1 MREWETELL
10 SPAGSFESFE
20 AALEAG
26 ADAVYVGGN
35 AFGARAYAKNFSR
48 EELLEAIRRSH
59 LCGRKL
65 YLTVNTLVKNTEL
78 QSRLYDYLA
87 PYYEVGLDAVIVQ
100 DFGVLSFIRK
110 YFPDMEIHASTQMT
124 LTGPAGMKYLESLGV
139 SRIVPARELSL
150 EEIREMHRSSP
161 IQIETFIHG
170 ALCYCYSG
178 QCLMSSMYGGRSGN
192 RGKCAQPCRLPY
204 QISVN
209 GRLFGKKEEYTPLN
223 LKDMNTID
231 ILPQILEA
239 GVMSLKIEGRMK
251 QPSYTAGVTRIYRK
265 YLDKLKRDGVQNYHV
280 EDSDREALRM
290 LFSRGGSCTGY
301 YEMHNGPEMVSFRN
315 EKKTGDIPVQTFS
328 VPRVPVQGTLMLYP
342 GAPAMLEMTDGTRS
356 VTACGQE
363 VQYARSQ
370 PMEEERIRT
379 QMNKL
384 GDTVFCWEK
393 LDIRMDHD
401 IFIPVK
407 QLNELRRDACRLLE
421 KAMDASCHRTL
432 SKKPEPQK
440 EPDRLPM
447 QYSSFSVSCENPETA
462 RMMVRE
468 PSVSRIYLPFHIM
481 EECLEE
487 GVKNHKEM
495 YLSMPHIIRGKVPGG
510 YFGQIG
516 QWIARGMKGFLVRNL
531 ESYALLKEAGYGELC
546 ILDHSMYT
554 WNQEAISF
562 WNQEGVRGNTI
573 PLELNEKEL
582 RHRDNRKS
590 EMIIYG
596 YTPLM
601 ISAQCLVKS
610 TAGCDRKENT
620 PVLIDRYQK
629 ELPAV
634 CCCAPWKAGNTEKNG
649 FCYNIIYNSIATGLL
664 EDRERVEALGAA
676 SVRLSFT
683 IEKAPEAKKILDMF
697 RNAYLLSGQTE
708 KGTFTR
714 GHFKRGAE

>member
-20 AALEAG
+20 AALDAG

-65 YLTVNTLVKNTEL
+65 YLTVNTLVKNAEL

-87 PYYEVGLDAVIVQ
+87 PYYEAGLDAVIVQ
-100 DFGVLSFIRK
+100 DFGVLSFIRT
-110 YFPDMEIHASTQMT
+110 YFPEMEIHASTQMT
-124 LTGPAGMKYLESLGV
+124 ITGPAGMKYLESLGV

-150 EEIREMHRSSP
+150 EEIRAMHRSSP

-231 ILPQILEA
+231 ILPQILDA

-265 YLDKLKRDGVQNYHV
+265 YLDKLKRDGARNYHV

-315 EKKTGDIPVQTFS
+315 EKKTGDIPAQTFS
-328 VPRVPVQGTLMLYP
+328 APRVPVQGTLMLYP
-342 GAPAMLEMTDGTRS
+342 GAPAVLEMTDGTHS

-393 LDIRMDHD
+393 LDIRMEHD
-401 IFIPVK
+401 IFVPVK

-421 KAMDASCHRTL
+421 DAMEASWRRTL
-432 SKKPEPQK
+432 SKKPETKK
-440 EPDRLPM
+440 EPDSLPV
-447 QYSSFSVSCENPETA
+447 QYRSFSVSCENAETA
-462 RMMVRE
+462 RLMVRD

-481 EECLEE
+481 EECLEA
-487 GVKNHKEM
+487 GVKNQKEM
-495 YLSMPHIIRGKVPGG
+495 YLSMPHIIRGNAPDG
-510 YFGQIG
+510 YFAQIG
-516 QWIARGMKGFLVRNL
+516 QWINRGMKGFLVRNL
-531 ESYALLKEAGYGELC
+531 ECYALLKEAGYGNLC

-554 WNQEAISF
+554 WNQEAVSF
-562 WNQEGVRGNTI
+562 WNQEGIRGNTI

-582 RHRDNRKS
+582 RHRDNQKS

-610 TAGCDRKENT
+610 TAGCDRKEKT
-620 PVLIDRYQK
+620 PVLVDRYQK

-634 CCCAPWKAGNTEKNG
+634 CCCDPWKAGNTEKNG

-664 EDRERVEALGAA
+664 EDTERVEALGAA
-676 SVRLSFT
+676 SLRLSFT
-683 IEKAPEAKKILDMF
+683 IEKAPEAKKILNMF
-697 RNAYLLSGQTE
+697 RHAYLLSGQTE

>member
-65 YLTVNTLVKNTEL
+65 YLTVNTLVKNAEL

-87 PYYEVGLDAVIVQ
+87 PYYEAGLDAVIVQ

-124 LTGPAGMKYLESLGV
+124 VTGPAGMKYLESLGV

-209 GRLFGKKEEYTPLN
+209 GRLFGKKEEHTPLN

-421 KAMDASCHRTL
+421 KAMDDSCHRTL

-447 QYSSFSVSCENPETA
+447 QYSSFSVSCENPGTA
-462 RMMVRE
+462 RLMVRE

-495 YLSMPHIIRGKVPGG
+495 YLSMPHIIRGKAPGG

-634 CCCAPWKAGNTEKNG
+634 CCCDPWKAGNTEKNG

-697 RNAYLLSGQTE
+697 RNAYLLSGQAE